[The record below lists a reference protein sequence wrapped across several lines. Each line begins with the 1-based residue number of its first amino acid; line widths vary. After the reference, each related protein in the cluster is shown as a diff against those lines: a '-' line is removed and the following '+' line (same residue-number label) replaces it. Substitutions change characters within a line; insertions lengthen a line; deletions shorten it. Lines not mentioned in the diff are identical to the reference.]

1 MKARMIIPALTVAA
15 ALSILPGCNHEG
27 KSASTQFSALPQA
40 EGSVETPP
48 LRESGNES
56 GAQQLQEPPGVALAP
71 QESDTPAPL
80 LVPAAPPPQDSGA
93 PVAPAPQPQA
103 VASPSNTFAIDL
115 SQVFTM
121 YIFEPSTVSY
131 YSLGVSGPHLGP
143 ADFPLLHSVGA
154 VINNLPELPS
164 GEIPAGARME
174 AGLMLVH
181 EADNY
186 RKTIYSLYPGTL
198 VVDDRAY
205 ALTDEQHSA
214 LKKAMTP
221 TYYHSGPYAQWLI
234 FMNPNRVVNV
244 EVTDEH
250 GVFWAVHDANL
261 FSAAVVPRYLNVS
274 GGRTAATEPT
284 PLPPNSDFVVV
295 FTFDNGVRY
304 TMVFTGN
311 EMYLESSDVG
321 FACRYQIDNAEFL
334 VRAFRSLIA
343 EPVELEGPD
352 VPLTGKPV
360 IYLYP
365 QETKNITV
373 RLDFDGV
380 LTYTFPAYR
389 GSWNVTASP
398 DGKIINL
405 ADNSIHYYLFWE
417 GVPNFNDWDFSEGFV
432 VRGWEVERFLLEK
445 LPLLG
450 LTPREYNDFI
460 SYWAPQMINNE
471 YNLVTF
477 ATTQYEKLAKLTVSP
492 APDTAIIVHMVWK
505 PIRAPVAVR
514 EQTLP
519 RTPERNGFTLV
530 EWGGTRAT

>member
-1 MKARMIIPALTVAA
+1 
-15 ALSILPGCNHEG
+15 
-27 KSASTQFSALPQA
+27 
-40 EGSVETPP
+40 
-48 LRESGNES
+48 
-56 GAQQLQEPPGVALAP
+56 
-71 QESDTPAPL
+71 
-80 LVPAAPPPQDSGA
+80 
-93 PVAPAPQPQA
+93 
-103 VASPSNTFAIDL
+103 
-115 SQVFTM
+115 
-121 YIFEPSTVSY
+121 
-131 YSLGVSGPHLGP
+131 
-143 ADFPLLHSVGA
+143 
-154 VINNLPELPS
+154 
-164 GEIPAGARME
+164 
-174 AGLMLVH
+174 
-181 EADNY
+181 
-186 RKTIYSLYPGTL
+186 
-198 VVDDRAY
+198 
-205 ALTDEQHSA
+205 
-214 LKKAMTP
+214 MTP

-250 GVFWAVHDANL
+250 GVFWAVLDANL

-274 GGRTAATEPT
+274 GGRTVSTEPT

-321 FACRYQIDNAEFL
+321 FACRYQIDNAEYL

-343 EPVELEGPD
+343 EPVELEDPD

-389 GSWNVTASP
+389 GGWNVTASP

-432 VRGWEVERFLLEK
+432 IRGREVERFLLEK

-492 APDTAIIVHMVWK
+492 ALDTAIIVHMVWK
-505 PIRAPVAVR
+505 PIHAPVAVR
-514 EQTLP
+514 EQILP